1 MSDTESVKKMLRA
14 VLQSSK
20 TGVSVNNLQ
29 SEYHSLCGEFIPLR
43 KLGFSKL
50 EDYLKSIPS
59 VVKLENRMGELRCLA
74 AVCAETAHIAELIAR
89 QRSSKKSGRSQVVN
103 CKMRYKPFNP
113 YMLNVFPQ
121 SSLRQP
127 SAGNYSNWTANR
139 SGPRGGHRGCSASGD
154 FRQLDQKLRLV
165 TPVEHRV
172 SSPPPAA
179 KENVTPE
186 KIKQSPVSPVNKNP
200 RGALNQVSVRS
211 KPQIDLDPYD
221 VALVQSRVKQLLE
234 RCPNG
239 VWMSKLS
246 DKYSDMFVQKLHPQ
260 ALIDLDKWPH
270 ICMVEKACISNRGD
284 QLIFPPL
291 PSSSPAS
298 PVSSNNCSPVSRPNS
313 TLVSSH
319 PSASN
324 QLSKTPSPSCK
335 TPSPSSKTPSPS
347 SKTPSPSSKTRDSPR
362 SPLASPTFIFP
373 PQSGAAAS
381 GKVLPSVTLR
391 SPAPNPA
398 LAPRLPQG
406 ANHTVSAGEDG
417 KSQTF
422 PTIPPNRSAPL
433 LAPTWTALAST
444 NASSSS
450 SSLQPDQ
457 DVLPLLKATFSS
469 PSSSAPSPPSK
480 PCPLVVSD
488 EVRQKIKELL
498 SKCSKGLWADA
509 LPRFF
514 MDVYKTPFPE
524 EILDNLCVLCDI
536 CTVEYPLP
544 NNKKKAI
551 LYYSSEADMSLTN
564 SEQTKTSPL
573 PSGLDLLGP
582 VIPPPLT
589 RPQEHCPSVL
599 VAEAKSTNALTIRYV
614 GQNYSDAQEAMEDV
628 MQTFYTKNSTSI
640 PVCEPVVGQ
649 LVAVLGEDGDEVG
662 RAQVMEVVNGN
673 KVKVFYMDYGFSVET
688 SRKCLLELHQDFLT
702 LPFQATNVRLAGL
715 EAFSCDPKVLSTLDK
730 LAVGKILRMET
741 LKPRQH
747 NEMPTVVLYDTSEE
761 DDVNVSSMCL
771 KALQDNT
778 MNNPLFE
785 NVLQDVFVSSMC
797 ADGSIICQLPSRGTA
812 RLKKLLEDVE
822 AFLTSQVTSE
832 SLVCRPFS
840 GKLCLARYKDKW
852 ARAEITYMHDNR
864 VMEILFI
871 DLGVTATVT
880 FTEVREIPQHVLKE
894 YIIIPPQTVK
904 CQLAD
909 LTVPEEGW
917 SQEALSLL
925 KETVLGAKE
934 LKMKISKVEE
944 IKGDKVIFVYLFDV
958 GDSQELHQ
966 SINHQLVKS
975 ELWQKVSA
983 QNNNTLTCRDNNIVD
998 TDLTALM
1005 ERWTLGNPVL
1015 NPLIKASSVPRGNVE
1030 DVALKSRREPLPL
1043 PPPLDLPQPGQNMDV
1058 FVPVACHPGYFIV
1071 QPWQDLHK
1079 LVVLMGEMV
1088 LYYNQNGNTS
1098 TTMHIQK
1105 GHIYAA
1111 KFNKNWHRVQL
1122 KGILANGLVSVYD
1135 LDYGEH
1141 ELVPR
1146 TQIQPL
1152 IEEFRQ
1158 LPFQALPAQLAG
1170 VTQRQWSEEASVL
1183 FRNHV
1188 EKRPLVAQVE
1198 SVQDVPEAKGELR
1211 ERKLTVYLV
1220 DTSSEKD
1227 VWIHSIMADIG
1238 DELSSAAEV
1247 STQTAVE

>member
-1 MSDTESVKKMLRA
+1 SVLPMSQGPQTSSPTVPAYLLESSPCSCSCAGRHCKP
-14 VLQSSK
+14 SGNS
-20 TGVSVNNLQ
+20 T
-29 SEYHSLCGEFIPLR
+29 CGYAILVE
-43 KLGFSKL
+43 
-50 EDYLKSIPS
+50 
-59 VVKLENRMGELRCLA
+59 CLA

-179 KENVTPE
+179 KEN
-186 KIKQSPVSPVNKNP
+186 
-200 RGALNQVSVRS
+200 
-211 KPQIDLDPYD
+211 IDLDPYD

-313 TLVSSH
+313 TLSSP

-347 SKTPSPSSKTRDSPR
+347 CKTPSPSSKTRDSPR

-373 PQSGAAAS
+373 PQSGAAAAS

-406 ANHTVSAGEDG
+406 ANHSVPAGEDC

-422 PTIPPNRSAPL
+422 PTFPPNRSAPL

-444 NASSSS
+444 NASSPS

-551 LYYSSEADMSLTN
+551 LYYSSEADMSPTN

-741 LKPRQH
+741 LKPRQP

-761 DDVNVSSMCL
+761 DDVNVNSMCL

-778 MNNPLFE
+778 MNNPLF
-785 NVLQDVFVSSMC
+785 VC
-797 ADGSIICQLPSRGTA
+797 AQTRIPVAATQKSALNRASN
-812 RLKKLLEDVE
+812 
-822 AFLTSQVTSE
+822 FFVTSE

-934 LKMKISKVEE
+934 LKMKISKVEK

-983 QNNNTLTCRDNNIVD
+983 QNNNTLTY
-998 TDLTALM
+998 LTALV

-1247 STQTAVE
+1247 STQTVVE